1 VRHSRHSR
9 ESESGHPQWAVGK
22 KADEILIRDVEG
34 LAEMEQVEA
43 LEKEV
48 WGVTE
53 RDVVPISLLIPA
65 KEVGAILLGA
75 FDGKQLVGFCF
86 GFLGQEGGQTT
97 IHSHTLGVKAAY
109 RDHNLGYRLK
119 LAQRESALR
128 MGIHQM
134 TWTFDP
140 LQTRNAYLNFAK
152 LGVVSDSYK
161 IDFYGEHSE
170 SFLHQHGTDRLWVRW
185 FLDSQR
191 VRERL
196 ENRTGQQTSPQV
208 PATPALLEV
217 GDDGKPRTC
226 ADERPLQPDSSAVIE
241 IPIYRGP
248 REDDRGL
255 GREWRMTTRR
265 AFTEALRAGLIVSD
279 FYRCNRG
286 AKEVGAYLLSPR
298 DIGRLAFSSLG
309 K

>member
-1 VRHSRHSR
+1 MKQARHIP
-9 ESESGHPQWAVGK
+9 ESESSDPHGATGEKPG
-22 KADEILIRDVEG
+22 EILIRDVEG
-34 LAEMEQVEA
+34 IAELEQVEA
-43 LEKEV
+43 LEQEV
-48 WGVTE
+48 WGVSE

-65 KEVGAILLGA
+65 IEVGAILLGA
-75 FDGKQLVGFCF
+75 FDGKQLVGFSF
-86 GFLGQEGGQTT
+86 GFLGRESGQTT
-97 IHSHTLGVKAAY
+97 IHSHTLGVKPSH

-119 LAQRESALR
+119 LAQRERALR

-196 ENRTGQQTSPQV
+196 AGGRGRTNPPRPLQ
-208 PATPALLEV
+208 AILEA

-226 ADERPLQPDSSAVIE
+226 AGPFQPDSTAVIE
-241 IPIYRGP
+241 IPIYR
-248 REDDRGL
+248 ENQENDSSL
-255 GREWRMTTRR
+255 GREWRMATRR
-265 AFTEALRAGLIVSD
+265 AFTGALRSGLIVAE
-279 FYRCNRG
+279 FYRRKLG
-286 AKEVGAYLLSPR
+286 AREVGAYLLSPR
-298 DIGRLAFSSLG
+298 AALADLFSQPAKIG
-309 K
+309 